1 MLYRRTRTRLK
12 ISNRIAAVAAMGL
25 LLSSVVDPSL
35 LTLKDAQNSAAQQE
49 NSSVADETVTELVG
63 VAVTAAKPVA
73 RNISSLIFR
82 F

>member
-1 MLYRRTRTRLK
+1 MLYRRTRLK

-25 LLSSVVDPSL
+25 LLSSVADPSL
-35 LTLKDAQNSAAQQE
+35 LTLKTTQNSVAQQE
-49 NSSVADETVTELVG
+49 NTSVTDETVTELVG

>member
-1 MLYRRTRTRLK
+1 MFYRRTRMK
-12 ISNRIAAVAAMGL
+12 ISNRIAAMAAMGL
-25 LLSSVVDPSL
+25 LLSSVAGPSL
-35 LTLKDAQNSAAQQE
+35 LTLKAAQNSVAQQE
-49 NSSVADETVTELVG
+49 NTSVTDETVTELVG